1 MSVLIAGG
9 SKQDLLL
16 SDEIDAVAPEWILFE
31 VGKYWKELSI
41 KSGLSEEDLDDVLSL
56 VREQMTILS
65 VGKYSAMLSTAKD
78 ISPDIKDA
86 EYLALALKLN
96 CPIWSEDKLL
106 KRQDK
111 VVVLNTKELLSK
123 LGLA

>member
-16 SDEIDAVAPEWILFE
+16 SDEIDAAAPEWILFE

-56 VREQMTILS
+56 VREQMTIFS
-65 VGKYSAMLSTAKD
+65 VDKYSAMLSAAKD

-106 KRQDK
+106 KKQDK